1 MSQQQQQPQQ
11 ARELTPAEVAAGEAH
26 ITGTELKAT
35 EIQALVRNMDHSKK
49 KWRHLRREE
58 FMVKMEHENSVLYY
72 NYPSLWQMHA
82 EDRLDSTF
90 FEMLS
95 MKRKVEKGEITPE
108 AASVVMGKKLYEKF
122 IPQVTENA
130 PPVPTMSYE
139 DYYKQFGGSTHT
151 APASPHTSS
160 EHP

>member
-1 MSQQQQQPQQ
+1 
-11 ARELTPAEVAAGEAH
+11 LTPAEVAAGEAH

-58 FMVKMEHENSVLYY
+58 FMTKMEQENSVLYY

-90 FEMLS
+90 FEMLA

-108 AASVVMGKKLYEKF
+108 QASVVVGKKLYEKF

-139 DYYKQFGGSTHT
+139 DYYKQFGNSN
-151 APASPHTSS
+151 APEARR
-160 EHP
+160 

>member
-1 MSQQQQQPQQ
+1 MSQL
-11 ARELTPAEVAAGEAH
+11 RELTPEEIAAGERN
-26 ITGTELKAT
+26 ISNVDLSAT

-58 FMVKMEHENSVLYY
+58 FMQKMQDENTVLYF

-90 FEMLS
+90 FDMLT
-95 MKRKVEKGEITPE
+95 MKRKVEKGEITAE
-108 AASVVMGKKLYEKF
+108 QASVVIGKKLYEKF

-139 DYYKQFGGSTHT
+139 DYYKQFGGATGGSR
-151 APASPHTSS
+151 P
-160 EHP
+160 

>member
-1 MSQQQQQPQQ
+1 MSQPPQQPQQ

-58 FMVKMEHENSVLYY
+58 FMVKMEQENSVLYY

-90 FEMLS
+90 FEMLA

-108 AASVVMGKKLYEKF
+108 QASVVVGKKLYEKF

-139 DYYKQFGGSTHT
+139 DYYKQFG
-151 APASPHTSS
+151 SS
-160 EHP
+160 R

>member
-1 MSQQQQQPQQ
+1 MSQQPQQ

-26 ITGTELKAT
+26 ITAVELKAT

-58 FMVKMEHENSVLYY
+58 FMAKMEQENSVLYY

-82 EDRLDSTF
+82 EDRLDATF
-90 FEMLS
+90 FEMLA

-108 AASVVMGKKLYEKF
+108 QASAVVGKKLYEKF

-130 PPVPTMSYE
+130 PAVPTMSYE
-139 DYYKQFGGSTHT
+139 DYYKQFGSSN
-151 APASPHTSS
+151 APEARR
-160 EHP
+160 

>member
-1 MSQQQQQPQQ
+1 MEPQQ
-11 ARELTPAEVAAGEAH
+11 ARELTPEEVAAGERH
-26 ITGTELKAT
+26 ITSTDLKST

-58 FMVKMEHENSVLYY
+58 FMTKMQEENSVLYY

-82 EDRLDSTF
+82 EDRLDATF

-95 MKRKVEKGEITPE
+95 MKRKVEKGEIT
-108 AASVVMGKKLYEKF
+108 ADQASVVIGKKLYEKF

-139 DYYKQFGGSTHT
+139 DYYKQFGGATG
-151 APASPHTSS
+151 
-160 EHP
+160 HPGPRA

>member
-1 MSQQQQQPQQ
+1 MSQQPQQ

-26 ITGTELKAT
+26 INATDLKAT

-58 FMVKMEHENSVLYY
+58 FMTKLQEENSVLYY

-82 EDRLDSTF
+82 EDRLDTTF
-90 FEMLS
+90 FDMLH
-95 MKRKVEKGEITPE
+95 MKRRIEKGEITPE
-108 AASVVMGKKLYEKF
+108 QASVVMGKKLYEKF

-130 PPVPTMSYE
+130 PPVPTMTYE
-139 DYYKQFGGSTHT
+139 QYYRQFGGATG
-151 APASPHTSS
+151 PRR
-160 EHP
+160 

>member
-1 MSQQQQQPQQ
+1 MQQP
-11 ARELTPAEVAAGEAH
+11 ARELTPEEIAAGEQH
-26 ITGTELKAT
+26 ITQTDLKAT

-58 FMVKMEHENSVLYY
+58 FMQKMEQENTVLYY

-90 FEMLS
+90 FEMLA
-95 MKRKVEKGEITPE
+95 MKRKVEKGEITAE
-108 AASVVMGKKLYEKF
+108 QASAVVGKKLYEKF

-139 DYYKQFGGSTHT
+139 DYYKQFGGTGAARS
-151 APASPHTSS
+151 
-160 EHP
+160 

>member
-1 MSQQQQQPQQ
+1 MQ
-11 ARELTPAEVAAGEAH
+11 ARELTSEEVAAGERY
-26 ITGTELKAT
+26 INSIDLKAT

-49 KWRHLRREE
+49 KWRALPREQYMAKLQE
-58 FMVKMEHENSVLYY
+58 ENPVLYY
-72 NYPSLWQMHA
+72 NYPSLWQMHS
-82 EDRLDSTF
+82 EDRLDATF

-95 MKRKVEKGEITPE
+95 MKRKVEKGEISAE
-108 AASVVMGKKLYEKF
+108 QASVVVGKKLYEKF

-139 DYYKQFGGSTHT
+139 QYYKQFGSSTHT
-151 APASPHTSS
+151 APASQNTSS